1 MGAFLGKRVVAP
13 DTIVPVGEFEPK
25 FAITTGRLTIEFASQ
40 MLIPPIGATT
50 VVWSQAIVPFK
61 LDLLPTLCRKH
72 RRKQYPIVF
81 ILVSQNSEPKQKD
94 HRMMVFIIT

>member
-40 MLIPPIGATT
+40 MLVPPIGAAK
-50 VVWSQAIVPFK
+50 VA
-61 LDLLPTLCRKH
+61 
-72 RRKQYPIVF
+72 
-81 ILVSQNSEPKQKD
+81 
-94 HRMMVFIIT
+94 